1 MSRVTLMSAAS
12 RTKALSCGPSR
23 LGGIAGMG
31 GTGGRGGQ
39 TGPPGI
45 RAAKWGQL
53 TQMEMLMEA
62 RRSFVMVY

>member
-12 RTKALSCGPSR
+12 RTKALSCGTSR
-23 LGGIAGMG
+23 LGGIEGLGGAGG
-31 GTGGRGGQ
+31 WGGQ

-62 RRSFVMVY
+62 SRSFVVVY